1 MKTLKNLKGAKE
13 LSKNEQKSLNGGK
26 MQCLQ
31 STTGAPYCPVGYTC
45 IKGTCERSL
54 E

>member
-26 MQCLQ
+26 MQCRQ
-31 STTGAPYCPVGYTC
+31 TAPYCPVGYTC
-45 IKGTCERSL
+45 INGTCERSI